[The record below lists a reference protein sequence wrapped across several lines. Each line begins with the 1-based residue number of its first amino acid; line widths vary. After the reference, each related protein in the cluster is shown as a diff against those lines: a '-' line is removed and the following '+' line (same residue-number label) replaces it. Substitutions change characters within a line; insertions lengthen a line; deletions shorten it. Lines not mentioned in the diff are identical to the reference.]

1 MDLRKKRIL
10 KVKSKKLINSFK
22 YAGEGII
29 SSLKTECNMK
39 VHVFIMLLVILAG
52 VLLKISR
59 DEWIKCIICFA
70 IVISGELFNTAIE
83 TVVNIVMPYRNEKAK
98 LAKDIS
104 AGGVLVLAIGAAII
118 GLIIFVPKVIELIG
132 M

>member
-10 KVKSKKLINSFK
+10 KVKSKKLVNSFK
-22 YAGEGII
+22 YAGEGIV
-29 SSLKTECNMK
+29 SSLKTERNMK
-39 VHVFIMLLVILAG
+39 IHVIIMFLVILAG
-52 VLLKISR
+52 VLLKINKE
-59 DEWIKCIICFA
+59 EWITCIICFA
-70 IVISGELFNTAIE
+70 IVIAGELFNTAIE

-118 GLIIFVPKVIELIG
+118 GLIIFVPKIIEIIG
-132 M
+132 V

>member
-29 SSLKTECNMK
+29 SSLKTERNMK

-59 DEWIKCIICFA
+59 DEWITCIICFA

-104 AGGVLVLAIGAAII
+104 AGGVLVLAIGTAII

>member
-10 KVKSKKLINSFK
+10 KVKSKKLVNSFK
-22 YAGEGII
+22 YAGEGIV
-29 SSLKTECNMK
+29 SSLKTEKNMK
-39 VHVFIMLLVILAG
+39 IHVIIMFLVILDG
-52 VLLKISR
+52 VLLKINKE
-59 DEWIKCIICFA
+59 EWITCIICFA
-70 IVISGELFNTAIE
+70 IVIAGEIFNTAIE

-118 GLIIFVPKVIELIG
+118 GLIIFVPKIIEIIG
-132 M
+132 V

>member
-10 KVKSKKLINSFK
+10 KVKSKKLVNSFK
-22 YAGEGII
+22 YAGEGIV
-29 SSLKTECNMK
+29 SSLKTERNMK
-39 VHVFIMLLVILAG
+39 IHVIIMFLVILAG
-52 VLLKISR
+52 VLLKINKE
-59 DEWIKCIICFA
+59 EWITCIICFA
-70 IVISGELFNTAIE
+70 IVIAGELFNTAIE

-118 GLIIFVPKVIELIG
+118 GLIIFVPKIIELIG
-132 M
+132 V

>member
-22 YAGEGII
+22 YAGEGIN
-29 SSLKTECNMK
+29 SSLKTERNMK

-52 VLLKISR
+52 VLLKITR
-59 DEWIKCIICFA
+59 DEWITCIICFA

-118 GLIIFVPKVIELIG
+118 GLIIFVPKIIELIG
-132 M
+132 V

>member
-10 KVKSKKLINSFK
+10 KVKSKKLVNSFK
-22 YAGEGII
+22 YAGEGIV
-29 SSLKTECNMK
+29 SSLKTERNMK
-39 VHVFIMLLVILAG
+39 IHVIIMFLVILAG
-52 VLLKISR
+52 VLLKINKE
-59 DEWIKCIICFA
+59 EWITCIICFA
-70 IVISGELFNTAIE
+70 IVIAGELFNTAIE

-118 GLIIFVPKVIELIG
+118 GLIIFVPKIIEIVRV
-132 M
+132 